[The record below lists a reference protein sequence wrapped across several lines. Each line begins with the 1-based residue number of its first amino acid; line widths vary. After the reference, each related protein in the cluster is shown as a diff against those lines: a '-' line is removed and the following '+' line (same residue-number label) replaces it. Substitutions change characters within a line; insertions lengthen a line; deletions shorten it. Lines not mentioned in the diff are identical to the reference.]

1 MKIGVLLILINFA
14 NIAFSQ
20 KLFLRITPI
29 LGVSFGTFKS
39 HTKESTNNTISYLP
53 VSNIGNIGYSSVN
66 YSLQVDF
73 LKFGNKL
80 EAGLMLG
87 NVSDY
92 SGYVF
97 EYFSGTPIL
106 FENGAPAFRRKL
118 ATSSSRLDVGLSFNY
133 KLNERSD
140 SSRWNK
146 KIVLQPMFSI
156 NRATPLDGFEDSTPI
171 KDGFLYWTENK
182 DNTKSNNTG
191 FAINFRF
198 DWQLMSKKRNKNI
211 LTFSVGYRQGFT
223 VTSRTTYRIN
233 HTNGMEVESVASSK
247 TSAFYLGISKPLNF
261 IK

>member
-1 MKIGVLLILINFA
+1 MKIGVLWILINFG
-14 NIAFSQ
+14 NLAFSQ

-80 EAGLMLG
+80 EAGLLVG

-97 EYFSGTPIL
+97 EYFSGTPVL
-106 FENGAPAFRRKL
+106 FENGSNVYRSKL
-118 ATSSSRLDVGLSFNY
+118 TTSSNRLDIGLSFNY

-146 KIVLQPMFSI
+146 KIFLQPMLSI
-156 NRATPLDGFEDSTPI
+156 NHATNVDESESSIPM
-171 KDGFLYWTENK
+171 KDGFLNTTQSK
-182 DNTKSNNTG
+182 DNNKSNNIG

-198 DWQLMSKKRNKNI
+198 DWQLMSKKKNKNI
-211 LTFSVGYRQGFT
+211 LNFSFGYRQGFT
-223 VTSRTTYRIN
+223 VTGKNTYRIN
-233 HTNGMEVESVASSK
+233 HTNGMEVESVALSK
-247 TSAFYLGISKPLNF
+247 TSAFYFGISKPLNL